1 MKILGNVGSSSLLVE
16 MSWDEFARIAGYEWH
31 HDAASAANS
40 TSRDFFSP
48 GRSIKV
54 SDIYHRLRHQE
65 SVSNRLADAA
75 KNLRAL
81 ADLVEYASPAAEELT
96 KQPEGGAK

>member
-1 MKILGNVGSSSLLVE
+1 MKILGNVGGSSLLVE
-16 MSWDEFARIAGYEWH
+16 MSLDEFANIAGYEWH

-40 TSRDFFSP
+40 TCRDFFSP
-48 GRSIKV
+48 GRSIQV
-54 SDIYHRLRHQE
+54 SDIYRRLRHQQR
-65 SVSNRLADAA
+65 VSERLADAA

>member
-1 MKILGNVGSSSLLVE
+1 MTIIGNAGRDTLLVK
-16 MSWDEFARIAGYEWH
+16 MSRDEFAQIGGFNDDYGVSNAKYEH
-31 HDAASAANS
+31 RDAY
-40 TSRDFFSP
+40 FVP
-48 GRSIKV
+48 GRELKV
-54 SDIYHRLRHQE
+54 SEIYSRIRHQE
-65 SVSNRLADAA
+65 SVSERLADAA